1 MWSLIILIPYF
12 CLFIYFKE
20 SPRPQQKHHLGTASS
35 ESLGLNWFN
44 VRITPVLDSA
54 VTHKH
59 LLFSMCQRLP
69 GLASILMD
77 IRLLQILGTPGPEVI
92 KFFRAQLS

>member
-1 MWSLIILIPYF
+1 MWSLIILFPYF

-20 SPRPQQKHHLGTASS
+20 SRQPQQKHHGGTASS

-59 LLFSMCQRLP
+59 
-69 GLASILMD
+69 
-77 IRLLQILGTPGPEVI
+77 VI
-92 KFFRAQLS
+92 QHVPKTSGFGFNSCGF